1 MRLHIEH
8 VSWQVDGTVILRDTA
23 LRVEPGEFVGLIGPN
38 GSGKS
43 SLLRTIYRAVKP
55 NAGLVTLDEVD
66 VWKLSVREAAQRT
79 AVVLQESPSEFDF
92 TVEELVFM
100 GRTPHKGLTDRDTD
114 EDYRI
119 VHDALERVGMTT
131 FARRHFSTLSGGE
144 KQRVLLARA
153 LAQQARFL
161 VLDEPTNHLDI
172 RYQIEMLDLVR
183 SLGVTALAALHDLN
197 LAAVYCDR
205 IYVVSKGEIVAAG
218 APGEVL
224 QPALIREVFGI
235 GADVQ
240 PHPRTG
246 KPYLIFFSENGN
258 APAQPAAAGA

>member
-1 MRLHIEH
+1 MRLCIEH
-8 VSWQVDGTVILRDTA
+8 VSWQVDGTAILRDTT

-43 SLLRTIYRAVKP
+43 SLLRTIYRVVKP
-55 NAGLVTLDEVD
+55 SGGSVTLDEED
-66 VWKLSVREAAQRT
+66 VWKLTVREAARRT
-79 AVVLQESPSEFDF
+79 AVVLQESPTEFDF

-100 GRTPHKGLTDRDTD
+100 GRTPHKGLTDRDTG

-131 FARRHFSTLSGGE
+131 FAPRHFSTLSGGE

-183 SLGVTALAALHDLN
+183 GLGVTALAALHDLN
-197 LAAVYCDR
+197 LAALYCDR
-205 IYVVSKGEIVAAG
+205 IYVVSKGEIVADG
-218 APGEVL
+218 APEEVL

-235 GADVQ
+235 GAEVQ